1 MWSKSPTERALSK
14 KAVITQNLT
23 NVYTNRSEVGFF
35 GRVSRVM
42 HLAVRSF
49 LSNFQSMWRVAASRL
64 ARVT

>member
-23 NVYTNRSEVGFF
+23 NVYTKRSEVGFF
-35 GRVSRVM
+35 GMSRVM
-42 HLAVRSF
+42 HLAVKSF